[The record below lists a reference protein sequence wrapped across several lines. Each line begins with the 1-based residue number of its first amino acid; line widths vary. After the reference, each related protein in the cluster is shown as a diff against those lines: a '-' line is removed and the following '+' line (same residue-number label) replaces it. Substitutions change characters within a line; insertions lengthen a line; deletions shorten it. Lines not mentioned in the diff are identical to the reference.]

1 MSLFSD
7 KRFLSP
13 ILLVVALI
21 VMGWFLIPGF
31 LSRYHTAQ
39 GRPFL
44 FAGVKGP
51 EGISVVTKPHP
62 TLLQPYGTP
71 SKSRLAVL
79 VTDPAS
85 NWLGLVH
92 GFKSIG
98 LPFVITQ
105 DYKQA
110 LQHGMVLVYPEISAS
125 RLTAPALKA
134 LAEFPAKGGV
144 LIGINVLSGGMR
156 EVFGFQ
162 EALPSRD
169 HFEISFNSKD
179 LLLSSFSHSREL
191 TIRVGK
197 PLKGPENI
205 GTYSYTQNR
214 QPPLATYEDGTVAIT
229 QKSYGR
235 GRAYAVGIDL
245 GFLLLRGHNNRA
257 EEFAR
262 SYVNQFEPSL
272 DVLLGLIKAIYQ
284 AGEPSAVTIGTVPFG
299 KSLTVLLTHDID
311 YTKSMENAI
320 AYAEYEK
327 SQGITGTYFIQ
338 TKYVRDYNDDVF
350 FNEHGV
356 GLLKQLAGLGV
367 DLGSH
372 TVAHSSELKNFP
384 LGSGA
389 EQYPSYAPFVKTR
402 MTAYNGTI
410 LGELRVSKFLIES
423 FSGKPVLS
431 FRPGELSNPFALPQA
446 LAASGYQFSSSVTAN
461 SSLTHLPFQ
470 LNYGRETDTELNIFE
485 FPVTIEDEELPQM
498 GERLPQ
504 ALELAQ
510 LIRRYG
516 GCFVVLIHPNVLDHK
531 LEFEKRFV
539 DAVKDFA
546 WFGSLTEF
554 GEWWS
559 ARNALTVDVYSD
571 GQKHTVVMAAPRKMA
586 GLTLEV
592 PADWT
597 LRKVEPKAL
606 NVEQA
611 GRSVVIREAAGEI
624 KLFFETGKSSTL
636 VSHATN

>member
-1 MSLFSD
+1 MSLFSN
-7 KRFLSP
+7 RQFLVR
-13 ILLVVALI
+13 ILI
-21 VMGWFLIPGF
+21 VLAVVLLAWFLIPGF
-31 LSRYHTAQ
+31 LSRYNVAQ
-39 GRPFL
+39 GRPYL

-51 EGISVVTKPHP
+51 EGISIVTKPHP
-62 TLLQPYGTP
+62 TLLEPYGTP

-79 VTDPAS
+79 ITDPAS

-110 LQHGMVLVYPEISAS
+110 LDHAVVLVYPEISGS
-125 RLTAPALKA
+125 LLKEEALKA
-134 LAEFPAKGGV
+134 LAEFPGKGGI
-144 LIGINVLSGGMR
+144 LIGINVLGAGMQ

-162 EALPSRD
+162 EALPSRA
-169 HFEISFNSKD
+169 HFEISFTPKD
-179 LLLSSFSHSREL
+179 PLVSSFSDQKEL
-191 TIRVGK
+191 TVRVGN
-197 PLKGPENI
+197 PRKGPENI

-214 QPPLATYEDGTVAIT
+214 PPPRATYEDGTVAIT

-235 GRAYAVGIDL
+235 GRAYAVGFDL
-245 GFLLLRGHNNRA
+245 GFLLLRGYNNRA

-272 DVLLGLIKAIYQ
+272 DVLLGLVKAIYQ
-284 AGEPSAVTIGTVPFG
+284 LGEPSAVSIGTVPSG
-299 KSLTVLLTHDID
+299 KSLSVLLTHDID

-320 AYAEYEK
+320 PYAEYEK
-327 SQGITGTYFIQ
+327 SQGIRGTYFIQ
-338 TKYVRDYNDDVF
+338 TKYIRDYNDDVF

-356 GLLKQLAGLGV
+356 GLLKQLAGLGM

-372 TVAHSSELKNFP
+372 TVAHSRELKHFP

-389 EQYPSYAPFVKTR
+389 EQYPSYSPFVKNRT
-402 MTAYNGTI
+402 TTLNGTI
-410 LGELRVSKFLIES
+410 LGELRVSKFLIEA
-423 FSGKPVLS
+423 FSGQPVVS

-446 LAASGYQFSSSVTAN
+446 LEGSGYQFSSSVTAN

-470 LNYGRETDTELNIFE
+470 LNYARETAAELNVFE
-485 FPVTIEDEELPQM
+485 FPVTVEDEESPKM

-504 ALELAQ
+504 ALELAKR
-510 LIRRYG
+510 IRRYG

-531 LEFEKRFV
+531 LAFEKGFV
-539 DAVKDFA
+539 NAVKDFA

-554 GEWWS
+554 GQWWS
-559 ARNALTVDVYSD
+559 ARNMVTVDVYPH
-571 GQKHTVVMAAPRKMA
+571 GQKHTVVVGAPRKMT

-592 PADWT
+592 PEGWL
-597 LRKVEPKAL
+597 LRDVEPKAL

-611 GRSVVIREAAGEI
+611 GRSVVIRESAGEM
-624 KLFFETGKSSTL
+624 KLLFESRK
-636 VSHATN
+636 

>member
-1 MSLFSD
+1 MSLFSN
-7 KRFLSP
+7 KRFLAR
-13 ILLVVALI
+13 ILLVLALI
-21 VMGWFLIPGF
+21 LLGWFLIPGF
-31 LSRYHTAQ
+31 LSRYNIAQ
-39 GRPFL
+39 GRPYL

-51 EGISVVTKPHP
+51 EGVSVVANPHP
-62 TLLQPYGTP
+62 TILQPYGTP

-79 VTDPAS
+79 LTDPAS

-92 GFKSIG
+92 GFKSAG

-110 LQHGMVLVYPEISAS
+110 LEHAVVLVYPEISGS
-125 RLTAPALKA
+125 LLKEEALKA
-134 LAEFPAKGGV
+134 LAGFPAKGGI
-144 LIGINVLSGGMR
+144 LIGINVLGAGMQ
-156 EVFGFQ
+156 EVFGFR
-162 EALPSRD
+162 EALPSRE
-169 HFEISFNSKD
+169 HFEISFNPKD
-179 LLLSSFSHSREL
+179 PLVSSFSDPKEV
-191 TIRVGK
+191 TVRVGS
-197 PLKGPENI
+197 PRKGPDNI
-205 GTYSYTQNR
+205 GTYSYIQNR

-235 GRAYAVGIDL
+235 GRAYAIGVDL
-245 GFLLLRGHNNRA
+245 GFLLSRGYNNRA

-262 SYVNQFEPSL
+262 SYVNRFEPSL
-272 DVLLGLIKAIYQ
+272 DVLLGLVKAIYQ
-284 AGEPSAVTIGTVPFG
+284 LGEPNAVSIGTVPSG
-299 KSLTVLLTHDID
+299 KSLSVLLTHDID

-320 AYAEYEK
+320 PYAEYEK
-327 SQGITGTYFIQ
+327 SQGIRGTYFVQ

-372 TVAHSSELKNFP
+372 TVAHSRELKNFP

-389 EQYPSYAPFVKTR
+389 EQYPSYSPFVKNRTI
-402 MTAYNGTI
+402 TLNGTI
-410 LGELRVSKFLIES
+410 LGELRVSKFLIET
-423 FSGKPVLS
+423 FSGQPVIS

-446 LAASGYQFSSSVTAN
+446 LEASGYQFSSSVTAN

-470 LNYGRETDTELNIFE
+470 LNYGRETDAELNIFE
-485 FPVTIEDEELPQM
+485 FPVTVEDEELPKM

-510 LIRRYG
+510 RIRRYG

-539 DAVKDFA
+539 DAVKAFA

-554 GEWWS
+554 GQWWS
-559 ARNALTVDVYSD
+559 ARNALTVDVYPD
-571 GQKHTVVMAAPRKMA
+571 GQKHTVVVDAPRKMA
-586 GLTLEV
+586 GLTLELT
-592 PADWT
+592 ADWT
-597 LRKVEPKAL
+597 LREVEPKAL
-606 NVEQA
+606 NVEQV
-611 GRSVVIREAAGEI
+611 GRSVVIREAAGEM
-624 KLFFETGKSSTL
+624 KLFFETGRSSPL

>member
-1 MSLFSD
+1 M
-7 KRFLSP
+7 
-13 ILLVVALI
+13 
-21 VMGWFLIPGF
+21 
-31 LSRYHTAQ
+31 
-39 GRPFL
+39 
-44 FAGVKGP
+44 
-51 EGISVVTKPHP
+51 
-62 TLLQPYGTP
+62 
-71 SKSRLAVL
+71 L

-110 LQHGMVLVYPEISAS
+110 LEHGMVLVYPEISGS
-125 RLTAPALKA
+125 LLSEHALKA
-134 LAEFPAKGGV
+134 LAEFPAKGGI
-144 LIGINVLSGGMR
+144 LIGINVLGAGMQ
-156 EVFGFQ
+156 EVFGFK
-162 EALPSRD
+162 EALPSRN
-169 HFEISFNSKD
+169 HFEVSFNSKD
-179 LLLSSFSHSREL
+179 PLLSSFSHPREI
-191 TIRVGK
+191 TIRVGN
-197 PLKGPENI
+197 PLKGPENM
-205 GTYSYTQNR
+205 GTYSYTQTR

-229 QKSYGR
+229 QKFYGR
-235 GRAYAVGIDL
+235 GRAYAVGVDL
-245 GFLLLRGHNNRA
+245 GFLLLRGYNNRA

-284 AGEPSAVTIGTVPFG
+284 AGEPGAVTIGTVPFG
-299 KSLTVLLTHDID
+299 KSLSVLLTHDID

-320 AYAEYEK
+320 SYAEYEK
-327 SQGITGTYFIQ
+327 SQGIRGTYFIQ

-356 GLLKQLAGLGV
+356 GLLKQLASLGM

-372 TVAHSSELKNFP
+372 TVAHSKELKNFP

-389 EQYPSYAPFVKTR
+389 EQYPSYSPFVKNRT
-402 MTAYNGTI
+402 TALNGTI
-410 LGELRVSKFLIES
+410 LGELRISKFLIET
-423 FSGKPVLS
+423 FSGQRVLS

-446 LAASGYQFSSSVTAN
+446 LQASGYLFSSSVTAN

-470 LNYGRETDTELNIFE
+470 LNYGRGTDTELNVYE
-485 FPVTIEDEELPQM
+485 FPVTIEDEEFPQM
-498 GERLPQ
+498 GEQLPQ

-510 LIRRYG
+510 RIRRHG

-539 DAVKDFA
+539 AAVKSFA

-554 GEWWS
+554 GQWWS
-559 ARNALTVDVYSD
+559 ARNTVTIDVYSH
-571 GQKHTVVMAAPRKMA
+571 GEKHTVVVAAPRKIT

-592 PADWT
+592 PEGWL
-597 LRKVEPKAL
+597 LREIEPKA
-606 NVEQA
+606 VTGEQS
-611 GRSVVIREAAGEI
+611 GRSVMIAEAVGES
-624 KLFFETGKSSTL
+624 KLFFETGTSGTL
-636 VSHATN
+636 VSHASN